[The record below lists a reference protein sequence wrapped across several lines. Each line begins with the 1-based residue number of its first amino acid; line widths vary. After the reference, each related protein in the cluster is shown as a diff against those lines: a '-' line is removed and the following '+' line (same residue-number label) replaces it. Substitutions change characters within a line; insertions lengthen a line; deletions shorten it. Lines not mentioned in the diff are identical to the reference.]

1 MKNDNVSEISIN
13 TLRFLSADAVQEAN
27 AGHPGLPLGAAP
39 MAYVLWKKFL
49 KHNPSNTD
57 WCDRDRFVLSAGH
70 GSALLYAL
78 LHLAGY
84 DLPLD
89 ELRNFRQW
97 GSKTPGHPEFG
108 HTPGVETTTGPLGQG
123 FANGVGMAMGES
135 FLANKYN
142 KKGFNIVDHNT
153 YAIVSDG
160 DLMEGIS
167 SEAAS
172 LAGHLGLGKLIYLYD
187 DNSITIDGSTDLAFS
202 EDVEKRFS
210 AYKWHVIRVADGN
223 DINAIE
229 EAIIKARADIHR
241 PSLIIIKTEIGYG
254 SPKQGTSSAHGEPLG
269 EEALLATKE
278 KLNWPSKEKFHVP
291 EVAKTDFDSR
301 KNGEISENNWNKMFH
316 QYSEKYPELAS
327 SFNHTISG
335 EMPNDW
341 ESYLPYFTVNDGPVA
356 TRVSSGKV
364 INALTKVLDN
374 LVGGS
379 ADLEPSNKTF
389 QVEKPIFKSAKKP
402 GQNIHFGVREHAMG
416 GIANGMALHGGI
428 IPYVATFLIFSD
440 YMKASI
446 RLAALMQAHVIYV
459 FTHDSLGVGE
469 DGPTHQPIEQLMSL
483 RLIPG
488 LTVIRPAD
496 ANETSEAWRIALSAD
511 GPVAIILTRQNLPIM
526 ENQKQISQGVSQGA
540 YIVSE
545 EENPQ
550 VILLATG
557 SEVSLAINVQAAL
570 LDEKISSRVVSIP
583 SREIFSTKSKEYKD
597 EVLIPG
603 IPIVTIEAGVS
614 LGWHSYLRSGGKVIG
629 IDRFGA
635 SAPGQLLMEE
645 LGLEVN
651 NIVSIVKEVLK

>member
-1 MKNDNVSEISIN
+1 MKKDNIADITIN
-13 TLRFLSADAVQEAN
+13 TLRFLAADAVQQAN

-49 KHNPSNTD
+49 KHNPANTA
-57 WCDRDRFVLSAGH
+57 WYDRDRFVLSAGH

-84 DLPLD
+84 DLSLD
-89 ELRNFRQW
+89 QLRNFRQW

-123 FANGVGMAMGES
+123 FANGVGMAMAECY
-135 FLANKYN
+135 LANKFN
-142 KKGFNIVDHNT
+142 KSGFNIVDHNT

-187 DNSITIDGSTDLAFS
+187 DNSITIDGSTDLAFT

-210 AYKWHVIRVADGN
+210 AYNWQVIRVIDGN
-223 DINAIE
+223 DVHEIEGAIVQAREVIN
-229 EAIIKARADIHR
+229 K
-241 PSLIIIKTEIGYG
+241 PSLIMIKTEIGYG

-269 EEALLATKE
+269 EESLLATKDT
-278 KLNWPSKEKFHVP
+278 LNWPSKEKFHVP
-291 EVAKTDFDSR
+291 EEARANFDAR
-301 KNGEISENNWNKMFH
+301 KQGENSEKNWNNIFNE
-316 QYSEKYPELAS
+316 YSEEHPELAS
-327 SFNHTISG
+327 NFQQIING
-335 EMPNDW
+335 EMPADW
-341 ESYLPYFTVNDGPVA
+341 ESSLPYFSVNDGPVA
-356 TRVSSGKV
+356 TRVSSGNV
-364 INALTKVLDN
+364 LNALSEVVDN

-389 QVEKPIFKSAKKP
+389 QKSKPIFKSAKNP

-416 GIANGMALHGGI
+416 GIANGLALHGGI

-446 RLAALMQAHVIYV
+446 RLAALMQTRVIYI

-496 ANETSEAWRIALSAD
+496 ANETSEAWRIALSKD
-511 GPVAIILTRQNLPIM
+511 GPVAIILTRQNLPVMHNID
-526 ENQKQISQGVSQGA
+526 QIIEGVPRGA
-540 YIVSE
+540 YIVSGDD
-545 EENPQ
+545 NPQ
-550 VILLATG
+550 IILLATG
-557 SEVSLAINVQAAL
+557 SEVSLA
-570 LDEKISSRVVSIP
+570 EKARQSLFQENIKSRVVSMP
-583 SREIFSTKSKEYKD
+583 SRELFSSQSEEYRNT
-597 EVLIPG
+597 VLTPG
-603 IPIVTIEAGVS
+603 IPVVTVEAGVS
-614 LGWHSYLRSGGKVIG
+614 LGWHSYLSSGGKVIG
-629 IDRFGA
+629 IDQFGA
-635 SAPGQLLMEE
+635 SASGEFLMEKF
-645 LGLEVN
+645 GLEVKN
-651 NIVSIVKEVLK
+651 VVRIVKEILK

>member
-1 MKNDNVSEISIN
+1 MKNDHISEISIN
-13 TLRFLSADAVQEAN
+13 TLRFLAADAVQEAN

-49 KHNPSNTD
+49 KHNPSNTA

-84 DLPLD
+84 DLSLD

-123 FANGVGMAMGES
+123 FANGVGMAMAES
-135 FLANKYN
+135 FLANKFN
-142 KKGFNIVDHNT
+142 KSGFNIVDHNT

-210 AYKWHVIRVADGN
+210 AYNWHVDRVSDGN
-223 DINAIE
+223 DIKMIE
-229 EAIIKARADIHR
+229 EAIIKAREDIQR
-241 PSLIIIKTEIGYG
+241 PSLLIIKTEIGYG

-269 EEALLATKE
+269 EESLLATKE
-278 KLNWPSKEKFHVP
+278 KLNWVSQEKFHVP
-291 EVAKTDFDSR
+291 EVAKTDFDAR
-301 KNGEISENNWNKMFH
+301 KTGEIYEENWNNIFN

-327 SFNHTISG
+327 SFQQKINS
-335 EMPNDW
+335 EMPENW
-341 ESYLPYFTVNDGPVA
+341 ESYLPDFTVEDGPVA

-364 INALTKVLDN
+364 LNALTKVIDN

-389 QVEKPIFKSAKKP
+389 QVGNPIFKSAKNP

-496 ANETSEAWRIALSAD
+496 ANETSEAWRLALLAG

-526 ENQKQISQGVSQGA
+526 DNGKQISEGSSRGA

-545 EENPQ
+545 QDNPQ

-557 SEVSLAINVQAAL
+557 SEVSLAINVKATL
-570 LDEKISSRVVSIP
+570 LNDNIRSRVVSIP
-583 SREIFSTKSKEYKD
+583 SRELFSKQSNEYKD

-635 SAPGQLLMEE
+635 SAPGQFLMEE

-651 NIVSIVKEVLK
+651 NVVRIVKEVLK

>member
-1 MKNDNVSEISIN
+1 MKKNNIADITIN
-13 TLRFLSADAVQEAN
+13 TLRFLAADAVQQAN

-49 KHNPSNTD
+49 KHNPANTA
-57 WCDRDRFVLSAGH
+57 WYDRDRFVLSAGH

-84 DLPLD
+84 DLSLD

-123 FANGVGMAMGES
+123 FANGVGMAMAECY
-135 FLANKYN
+135 LANKFN
-142 KKGFNIVDHNT
+142 KSGFNIVDHNT

-187 DNSITIDGSTDLAFS
+187 DNSITIDGSTDLAFT

-210 AYKWHVIRVADGN
+210 AYNWQVIRVIDGN
-223 DINAIE
+223 DVHEIEGAIVQAREVIN
-229 EAIIKARADIHR
+229 K
-241 PSLIIIKTEIGYG
+241 PSLIMIKTEIGYG

-269 EEALLATKE
+269 EESLLATKDT
-278 KLNWPSKEKFHVP
+278 LNWPSKEKFHVP
-291 EVAKTDFDSR
+291 EEARANFDAR
-301 KNGEISENNWNKMFH
+301 KQGENSEKNWNNIFNE
-316 QYSEKYPELAS
+316 YSEEHPELAS
-327 SFNHTISG
+327 NFQQIING
-335 EMPNDW
+335 EMPADW
-341 ESYLPYFTVNDGPVA
+341 ESSLPYFSVNDGPVA
-356 TRVSSGKV
+356 TRVSSGNV
-364 INALTKVLDN
+364 LNALSEVVDN

-389 QVEKPIFKSAKKP
+389 QKSKPIFKSGKNP
-402 GQNIHFGVREHAMG
+402 GQNIHFGVREHGMG
-416 GIANGMALHGGI
+416 GIANGLALHGGI

-446 RLAALMQAHVIYV
+446 RLAALMQTRVIYI

-496 ANETSEAWRIALSAD
+496 ANETSEAWRIALSKD
-511 GPVAIILTRQNLPIM
+511 GPVAIILTRQNLPVMHNID
-526 ENQKQISQGVSQGA
+526 QIIEGVPRGA
-540 YIVSE
+540 YIVSGDD
-545 EENPQ
+545 NPQ
-550 VILLATG
+550 IILLATG
-557 SEVSLAINVQAAL
+557 SEVSLA
-570 LDEKISSRVVSIP
+570 EKARQSLFQENIKSRVVSMP
-583 SREIFSTKSKEYKD
+583 SRELFSSQSEEYRNQ
-597 EVLIPG
+597 VLTPG
-603 IPIVTIEAGVS
+603 IPVVTVEAGVS
-614 LGWHSYLRSGGKVIG
+614 LGWHSYLSSGGKVIG
-629 IDRFGA
+629 IDQFGA
-635 SAPGQLLMEE
+635 SASGEVLMAKF
-645 LGLEVN
+645 GLEVKN
-651 NIVSIVKEVLK
+651 VVRIVKEILI